1 MKKYFVK
8 YSIEFTL
15 FLSGSVGMVLEIVGS
30 RLLAPYFG
38 NSIFIWTS
46 LIGVILGFMSLG
58 YFLGGKLADKRSDYL
73 TMNSL
78 LFFAAVSIFFVYLF
92 DKLLLPQ
99 IFWSGDTKYVSVL
112 ISMLLF
118 AAPSTFL
125 GMITPYATRLRIK
138 DLTNSGS
145 IIGRLYAVSTFGS
158 IFGTFIAGFVLITLI
173 GSENIILWLSLVIAL
188 LSTFYLGKGSSK
200 RVTVAIL
207 FLALNLSCITTK
219 SLRNFVD
226 IDTIYDRY
234 GIYDIPAT
242 ADSRPMRYLT
252 RTHAS
257 AESGIYTDVNDDLV
271 FEYTKFYRLADIFN
285 NSPSRSLVIGGGAMT
300 QPVDILRRYPESHVD
315 VVEIDGQLID
325 IAKKYFDYHDVP
337 NISIHV
343 GDGRMYLNSNKT
355 KYDFIF
361 LDAFKS
367 NESIPFQLTT
377 KESLKK
383 CDLSLTD
390 RGIVFANII
399 SSLDGESSKFLNSE
413 YLTFKSVFPRV
424 YVYAVTNSTDSKAI
438 QNYVLIGSKVDT
450 EKPMV
455 TTDLELRKYLGNDI
469 SSDSRLGANGIVLTD
484 DFAPVEQQLIGL

>member
-1 MKKYFVK
+1 MTKFFTK

-58 YFLGGKLADKRSDYL
+58 YFLGGKLADKRSHYV

-99 IFWSGDTKYVSVL
+99 IVWSGDTKYISVL
-112 ISMLLF
+112 VSMLLF

-125 GMITPYATRLRIK
+125 GMITPYATRLRIR
-138 DLTNSGS
+138 DLANSGS
-145 IIGRLYAVSTFGS
+145 IIGRLYAVLTFGS
-158 IFGTFIAGFVLITLI
+158 IFGTFVAGFVLITLV
-173 GSENIILWLSLVIAL
+173 GSERIILWLSFALAL
-188 LSTFYLGKGSSK
+188 LSTFYLSKSGSK
-200 RVTVAIL
+200 RVTISIL
-207 FLALNLSCITTK
+207 FLALNLSCITVK
-219 SLRNFVD
+219 PLQSFID

-242 ADSRPMRYLT
+242 ANSRPMRYLT

-257 AESGIYTDVNDDLV
+257 AESGIYTDVNNDLV

-285 NSPSRSLVIGGGAMT
+285 NSPEQSLVIGGGAMT
-300 QPVDILRRYPESHVD
+300 QPVDIVRRYPKSHVD

-325 IAKKYFDYHDVP
+325 IAKKYFDYHDLP
-337 NISIHV
+337 NISIHI
-343 GDGRMYLNSNKT
+343 GDGRMYLNNNKT

-377 KESLKK
+377 RESLQK

-390 RGIVFANII
+390 GGIVFANII

-413 YLTFKSVFPRV
+413 YLTFKSVFPKV
-424 YVYAVTNSTDSKAI
+424 YVYAVSDSKDSKII
-438 QNYVLIGSKVDT
+438 QNYVLIGSKNVS
-450 EKPMV
+450 EKAFT
-455 TTDLELRKYLGNDI
+455 TTDVELKKYLSNDI
-469 SSDSRLGANGIVLTD
+469 SSDSRLGLNGIVLTD